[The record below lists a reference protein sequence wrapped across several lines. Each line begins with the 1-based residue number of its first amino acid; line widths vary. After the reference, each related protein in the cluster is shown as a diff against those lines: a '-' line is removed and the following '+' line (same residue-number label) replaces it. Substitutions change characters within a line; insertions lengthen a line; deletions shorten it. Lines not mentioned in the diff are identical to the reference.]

1 MTFST
6 QTETVLER
14 FREISAIPRPSK
26 KEERIG
32 AWLREFAERRSWE
45 SQSDTAG
52 NVVLRV
58 PASAGREHEPIVVL
72 QGHQDMVCEKT
83 PETEHDFDHQGIVPV
98 VDGEWLRAEGTTLGA
113 DNGIAI
119 ALALAIAEDPEV
131 SHPPLELLF
140 TVDEETG
147 LTGASELDPSLLS
160 GRILIN
166 IDSEDEGVLTVG
178 CAGGT
183 DVRIKWKPGRE
194 KRPKN
199 TKPWTVRIGG
209 LVGGHSGVQI
219 HEKRA
224 NANVLLGRTLA
235 RIADE
240 EPVHLVS
247 VSGGS
252 AHNAIP
258 RDATATIWTAA
269 EGIENIALEMRNA
282 IAADYGE
289 REPAATVDILPE
301 TDAKKKALSPKKSMK
316 LINLLVALPHG
327 VAMMSPDIEGLVE
340 TSSNLA
346 TVRSKKGKIEIGVSA
361 RSSNEAN
368 MNALVERI
376 SAVAHLVGAKA
387 KVGNSYPSWEPDM
400 DSRLLAKCRE
410 VYQQHFES
418 EPVVEAIHAGL
429 ECGVIGA
436 KFDSM
441 DMISI
446 GPTIRAPHSPDEC
459 LYLPSLDRVYV
470 FLSELLKRSFQ

>member
-1 MTFST
+1 MTFSK

-14 FREISAIPRPSK
+14 FREISAIPRPSG
-26 KEERIG
+26 KEEKIG
-32 AWLREFAERRSWE
+32 AWLREFADRRSWE
-45 SQSDTAG
+45 NQSDNAG
-52 NVVLRV
+52 NVVIRV
-58 PASAGREHEPIVVL
+58 PASPGREAEPVIVL

-83 PETEHDFDHQGIVPV
+83 PETEHDFEHQGIVPV
-98 VDGEWLRAEGTTLGA
+98 VDGEWLRADGTTLGA

-194 KRPKN
+194 RRPKN
-199 TKPWTVRIGG
+199 TKAWTVRIGG
-209 LVGGHSGVQI
+209 LAGGHSGVQI

-235 RIADE
+235 RIAEE

-247 VSGGS
+247 ISGGS

-258 RDATATIWTAA
+258 RDALATIWTSA
-269 EGIENIALEMRNA
+269 EEMDAVAVHMREQ

-301 TDAKKKALSPKKSMK
+301 PEAKKKALSPKNTRK
-316 LINLLVALPHG
+316 LINMLVGLPHG
-327 VAMMSPDIEGLVE
+327 VAMMSPDIDGLVE
-340 TSSNLA
+340 TSCNLA
-346 TVRSKKGKIEIGVSA
+346 TVRSKKGRIEAGVSA
-361 RSSNEAN
+361 RSSNDAN
-368 MNALVERI
+368 MAAIVERI
-376 SAVAHLVGAKA
+376 RAVARLAGGKA
-387 KVGNSYPSWEPDM
+387 KVGNSYPGWEPDM
-400 DSRLLAKCRE
+400 NSRLLSMCRD
-410 VYQQHFES
+410 VYEEYFES
-418 EPVVEAIHAGL
+418 APVVEAIHAGL

-436 KFDSM
+436 KFESM

-459 LYLPSLDRVYV
+459 MYLPSLDRVYV
-470 FLSELLKRSFQ
+470 FLVQLLKRSFR

>member
-26 KEERIG
+26 KEGQIG
-32 AWLREFAERRSWE
+32 AWLLEFAEKRSWE
-45 SQSDTAG
+45 SQRDSAG
-52 NVVLRV
+52 NVVIRV
-58 PASAGREHEPIVVL
+58 PASPGRENEPNVIL

-83 PETEHDFDHQGIVPV
+83 PETEHDFEHQGIVPV

-119 ALALAIAEDPEV
+119 ALALAIAEDSDI
-131 SHPPLELLF
+131 SHPALELLF

-147 LTGASELDPSLLS
+147 LTGASELDPSLLK
-160 GRILIN
+160 GRTLIN

-178 CAGGT
+178 CAGGA
-183 DVRIKWKPGRE
+183 DVRIKWKHGRD
-194 KRPKN
+194 KRPKS
-199 TKPWTVRIGG
+199 TKAWTVRVGG
-209 LVGGHSGVQI
+209 IAGGHSGVQI

-235 RIADE
+235 RIASE
-240 EPVHLVS
+240 HPVHLVS

-258 RDATATIWTAA
+258 RDASATIWTSA
-269 EGIENIALEMRNA
+269 EKLDTVETEMREA
-282 IAADYGE
+282 IASDYGD
-289 REPAATVDILPE
+289 REPAATVEIVPE
-301 TDAKKKALSPKKSMK
+301 PEAKKKAFSPKDSLK
-316 LINLLVALPHG
+316 LIDLLVGLPHG

-346 TVRSKKGKIEIGVSA
+346 IVKSKKGDVEVRVSV

-368 MNALVERI
+368 MNAMIER
-376 SAVAHLVGAKA
+376 VASVARLGGAKTE
-387 KVGNSYPSWEPDM
+387 VGSRYPGWEPDM
-400 DSRLLAKCRE
+400 DSPLLAVCRE
-410 VYQQHFES
+410 VYEQHFEAK
-418 EPVVEAIHAGL
+418 PVVEAIHAGL

-436 KFDSM
+436 KFDNM

-470 FLSELLKRSFQ
+470 FLSELLKRSFR